1 MRAKNWAELY
11 EIENT
16 DEKGKRK
23 KHTIKMRHDPK
34 AEEKRKMNYSPTKI
48 FKEEVA
54 L

>member
-34 AEEKRKMNYSPTKI
+34 AEEK
-48 FKEEVA
+48 KENELLA
-54 L
+54 NEDI